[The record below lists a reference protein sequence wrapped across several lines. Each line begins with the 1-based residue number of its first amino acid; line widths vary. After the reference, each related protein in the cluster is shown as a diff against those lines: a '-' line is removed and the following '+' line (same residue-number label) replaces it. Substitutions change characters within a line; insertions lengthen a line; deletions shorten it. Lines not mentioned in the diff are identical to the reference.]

1 MGIEL
6 KNAATKI
13 STSRTNHPLSC
24 APYAPRFFA
33 LCYFFQAWQAR
44 WKDSG
49 NLSSEEEAMSVYR
62 APAWIDV
69 VEFVGTGSHWHLTDA
84 WDVPQ
89 KAAQVHVI
97 AFLENGDPAYD
108 AVANLFNDFGINIR
122 LGLEHKQYDQAIADF
137 TLGHG
142 EFFNPD
148 KGERGADQ
156 VRMLGFQSD
165 IVTGIGLPMT
175 TITPV

>member
-1 MGIEL
+1 M
-6 KNAATKI
+6 N
-13 STSRTNHPLSC
+13 
-24 APYAPRFFA
+24 
-33 LCYFFQAWQAR
+33 
-44 WKDSG
+44 
-49 NLSSEEEAMSVYR
+49 VYR

-69 VEFVGTGSHWHLTDA
+69 TEFVGNGTHWHLTDA

-108 AVANLFNDFGINIR
+108 ALANLFNDFGINIR

-148 KGERGADQ
+148 KGERGVDQ

-165 IVTGIGLPMT
+165 IVTGIGLPMADWEYFFVFQLKSNGVPIPPPPAT
-175 TITPV
+175 NNARVVADALRSAALQIERNWK